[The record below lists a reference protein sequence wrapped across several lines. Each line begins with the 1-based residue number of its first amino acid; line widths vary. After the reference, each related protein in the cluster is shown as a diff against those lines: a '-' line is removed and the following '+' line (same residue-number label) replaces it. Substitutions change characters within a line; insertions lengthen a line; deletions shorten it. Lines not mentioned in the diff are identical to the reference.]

1 MQIGAQFFTVRNQ
14 CQTLDDFALTLKK
27 VADIGYKTVQISGT
41 CPYEAQ
47 WLREQLDKN
56 GLQCVLTHIPVPRLV
71 GETAQVIADHHV
83 FGCENIG
90 LGWYAFNEEK
100 EEESYAHFMNTFPK
114 VAQDIRAGGRYFMY
128 HNHDQ
133 EFKRAP
139 GGGSQII
146 LEKLAQEIPAEVMG
160 FTLDTFWVQAGGGDP
175 AQLRVG
181 SQIVFDMLVGDQTA
195 PQVQHKLVRP
205 GRFGDAAVQGE
216 IPEGFLGA
224 VIFAVGQLHADILLA
239 VNDRNG
245 QMDAAKKAQQLS
257 FPGVPVLIDH
267 QFVAI
272 AAELWRQGFQQAEVP
287 AVGTAQQ
294 RAGGDQNL
302 LHAII
307 LSRCGRECL

>member
-14 CQTLDDFALTLKK
+14 CQTLDDFALTLRK

-114 VAQDIRAGGRYFMY
+114 VAKDIRAGGRYFMY

-139 GGGSQII
+139 GGSSQII

-175 AQLRVG
+175 AQWVKNLAGRVPVIHLKDFAYG
-181 SQIVFDMLVGDQTA
+181 RKMAVVGEGNINFDRVFAKAEQSGTRFMLVEQD
-195 PQVQHKLVRP
+195 
-205 GRFGDAAVQGE
+205 DCNGE
-216 IPEGFLGA
+216 DPI
-224 VIFAVGQLHADILLA
+224 
-239 VNDRNG
+239 
-245 QMDAAKKAQQLS
+245 
-257 FPGVPVLIDH
+257 
-267 QFVAI
+267 
-272 AAELWRQGFQQAEVP
+272 
-287 AVGTAQQ
+287 
-294 RAGGDQNL
+294 
-302 LHAII
+302 
-307 LSRCGRECL
+307 ECLRRSYEYLKACGFN